1 MEHLEGLLHLVDNEI
16 GAIVAN
22 GKFRSREELENAYK
36 LVDIAKDIYCTWNYE
51 NEDSEY
57 SNDGRYYGDDRH
69 MTRRGDMSYRGR
81 NRDRM
86 GRYSREM
93 YSRDSKQQYIENLRD
108 MMNRAPDDQTR
119 MSIQRMIDEME
130 HR

>member
-1 MEHLEGLLHLVDNEI
+1 MEHLDGLLHLVNNEI

-36 LVDIAKDIYCTWNYE
+36 LIDIAKDIHCIWNYE
-51 NEDSEY
+51 DEDSEY
-57 SNDGRYYGDDRH
+57 SEAGRYYGDARR
-69 MTRRGDMSYRGR
+69 MTRRGDMAYRGR

-86 GRYSREM
+86 GRYARDM
-93 YSRDSKQQYIENLRD
+93 YSRDGKQEYIENLRD
-108 MMNRAPDDQTR
+108 MMNRAPDDQSR

-130 HR
+130 NR